1 MDKDYLKERSYIE
14 GRASLFYNYLDE
26 DVLGNHA
33 VRLMKAVASQ
43 TDVYIFSGV
52 IRNFLLGFTE
62 NRDVDVVI
70 VNIKSLSLSKEM
82 LEGCKIRRNSFGG
95 FKIMIENLTIDAW
108 GIESTW
114 GLLLKN
120 MRLTPNSL
128 IRTAFFNFSAIAYD
142 YNKKRFYYG
151 DEVCHFLR
159 TRAIDVVFPENP
171 NKALCILNTIYYAKK
186 YKFPIAY
193 SLCKWIFQN
202 YEESMPFDDVMQKH
216 FSGNVITDDQ
226 RVWFMK
232 VIRNAVAH
240 GFMKHNHCL
249 YLDFIQRRVSLIEE

>member
-1 MDKDYLKERSYIE
+1 MDKDFHKERSYIE
-14 GRASLFYNYLDE
+14 GRASQFQSYLQE
-26 DVLGNHA
+26 GVLGEHA
-33 VRLMKAVASQ
+33 LRLMEAVASQ

-70 VNIKSLSLSKEM
+70 VNIKGLSLSKD
-82 LEGCKIRRNSFGG
+82 LLDGCEIKRNSFGG
-95 FKIMIENLTIDAW
+95 FKIIIDNLTIDAW

-128 IRTAFFNFSAIAYD
+128 IKTAFFNFSAIAYD

-151 DEVCHFLR
+151 DEVCRFLR
-159 TRAIDVVFPENP
+159 TRAVDVVFPENP
-171 NKALCILNTIYYAKK
+171 NKTLCILNTIYYAKK

-193 SLCKWIFQN
+193 SLCKWVFRN
-202 YEESMPFDDVMQKH
+202 YDESMPFEDVMQKH
-216 FSGNVITDDQ
+216 FSKNVINDDQ
-226 RVWFMK
+226 RAWFIK
-232 VIRNAVAH
+232 VVRNAIAH
-240 GFMKHNHCL
+240 GFMKRNHAL
-249 YLDFIQRRVSLIEE
+249 YLDFVQYRVSLIEV